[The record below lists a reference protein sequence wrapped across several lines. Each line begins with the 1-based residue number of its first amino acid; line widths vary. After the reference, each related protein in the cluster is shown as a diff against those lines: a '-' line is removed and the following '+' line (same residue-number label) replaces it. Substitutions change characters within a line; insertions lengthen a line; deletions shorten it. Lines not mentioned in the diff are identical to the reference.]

1 MDVQLDRPHQ
11 QTYDAIFDHP
21 DRRDVA
27 WQDVRS
33 MLGGMPGISQQQFGA
48 IVRLTRNGWSHVLHE
63 SPVHPI
69 VDARGLG
76 DLRRFLQES
85 RWPRPQEM
93 VREGPHLLVVVHHR
107 VARIYRI
114 ALRESLPEQLIPYD
128 RTGFGRH
135 LHHAELNGSGRRTP
149 DQDDFHQ
156 AVAATLQGA
165 ERILLFGSGPGASGA
180 VAQLFDAL
188 RRSHQD
194 LSDRV
199 TGWIVVDEG
208 HLTESRLLADS
219 RAYYASCQHTQEASY
234 PC

>member
-1 MDVQLDRPHQ
+1 MDVKLHGSHQ
-11 QTYDAIFDHP
+11 ETYDAIFDHP
-21 DRRDVA
+21 DRRDIA

-33 MLGGMPGISQQQFGA
+33 MLGAMPGIAQQQFGA
-48 IVRLTRNGWSHVLHE
+48 SVRLTRNGWSHVLRG
-63 SPVHPI
+63 SAANPN
-69 VDARGLG
+69 VDARGLA

-85 RWPRPQEM
+85 RWPCPPA
-93 VREGPHLLVVVHHR
+93 VAREGPHLLVVCHHH
-107 VARIYRI
+107 VARIYRF
-114 ALRESLPEQLIPYD
+114 ALRESLPAQLIPYD

-135 LHHAELNGSGRRTP
+135 LHHAEVNGSGRRTP

-156 AVAATLQGA
+156 AIAATLRGA

-208 HLTESRLLADS
+208 HLTESQLLADS
-219 RAYYASCQHTQEASY
+219 RQYYARCQHTHESSY